1 MKNNFRKLIKTVI
14 EENSVAFKDQT
25 AKVLYGKIGMR
36 LQEQYKL
43 VAKNIISKVLHEEED
58 SNEKEKFEN
67 STKSSDVI
75 VKGKTTSQREH
86 ENSTM
91 NPSGNKTPKA
101 KTLAQRRQETEN
113 SAMNPSDNLRPKPE
127 ASDAQRRINN
137 NQ

>member
-1 MKNNFRKLIKTVI
+1 
-14 EENSVAFKDQT
+14 
-25 AKVLYGKIGMR
+25 
-36 LQEQYKL
+36 
-43 VAKNIISKVLHEEED
+43 
-58 SNEKEKFEN
+58 
-67 STKSSDVI
+67 
-75 VKGKTTSQREH
+75 
-86 ENSTM
+86 M